1 MAAPSAHETIGQLEC
16 AAKALMAPPSLVT
29 HEQRQHA
36 EHIFL
41 AFRKSKSPYAVCRHI
56 LETSRVDYV
65 LFQAVTTIMEAAMRE
80 WVLLDHSTVESL
92 RSFLLNYVLQRP
104 GLQKFVREQILQ
116 AVAVIIKRGSADRE
130 QSLCCQ
136 SILGEVSH
144 LVSSGNP
151 AMQTLACCILTALLH
166 EFASSSKTSSI
177 GLSMERHAA
186 CKRAFQ
192 ESELQQVFVL
202 TVEMLQEFCKCP
214 NLTAHMSSVFHRFL
228 ALANQVLSWNFL
240 PPNLGRHY
248 MALLEASQNVMLKP
262 TASWRDSLLNA
273 RVLELFFQVHVKVRE
288 DSDMAQDSLQ
298 CLAQLA
304 SLHGPVLPEAD
315 SQQEYLTHY
324 IEGLLS
330 IIDGVE
336 LEDHEAIGISNVVYN
351 LMSAF
356 PRSALTALPSAT
368 FSSFISCLTLVTGS
382 FGRSAALEE
391 ALDKDDRVYTEAYD
405 RLLESWLNLVQ
416 DHRHFPKGFFTQ
428 PAIQIFNSYIQC
440 HLSAPEGTRNLTSNG
455 VSGPDEEE
463 VNEVQEDD
471 RDLFAD
477 QLASVG
483 MLGRTAA
490 EHCVPLLTRLLEE
503 RVSRLHGE
511 LQRHHQA
518 LLGSQAGPGLAPHE
532 APAVPLD
539 DLYEDIH
546 WLILVAGYVLADD
559 TQGETPLVPAEIME
573 LSIRQSEEVDMN
585 ATLRVLGSPGDKAC
599 SVPGCD
605 NTDYVIRL
613 VSGVLR
619 VSEVESRAVRAEL
632 TSLLSPQMGK
642 DVVWFLQRWVQA
654 YLLPDEKHYAQLSLP
669 FTAAFGQDTEGA
681 QWIVGYLLEKVAS
694 NLSVW
699 SSELELA
706 SDSVQ
711 LLITMVER
719 KDRANMVMKCETL
732 WGLAKR
738 YAAQAPPLA
747 TLPGPVQRK
756 LVRALVLA
764 GSASLDD
771 DSSSRYW
778 AEILHPLENRFASA
792 LAHLD
797 PRRLATAT
805 AAATSAGGIG
815 GSARAAADGS
825 GDGGGGGDVPVTGAA
840 SRGGGVDGDAALAAL
855 AAQRELC
862 AVLEGLCGVAEA
874 ARADNAPRLFGFT
887 LPFLQRGAGLVTA
900 CATTAPD
907 VANLVLELF
916 VEVAHRQICY
926 LSESKALKLYETCLE
941 LLRAYSKHALG
952 WTRVEVC
959 AEEEQYQ
966 DLLLIMELLT
976 NLLSKEFI
984 DFSDA
989 DEGFHAEV
997 QVRGEGTQ
1005 VSASDVVLYG
1015 LDIVLP
1021 LMSHDLLKFPS
1032 LCNHYFKL
1040 ITFICEL
1047 FPEKIAALPEELFK
1061 SFMLSLELGITAFS
1075 SDVAQLCLEAL
1086 SPLVEQCVKCQQSD
1100 TPLHLATRHFLK
1112 VVVDVVLLKKFDT
1125 DLITSAGEA
1134 LYCLI
1139 CLHQAEYSELVE
1151 VLLSRQTDPLAYQRL
1166 ADAFNKL
1173 TPGQLALSLERKHKT
1188 QFLKNLE
1195 EFLSNVRGFLC
1206 VK

>member
-240 PPNLGRHY
+240 PPNHILARRCDASLGRHY

-805 AAATSAGGIG
+805 AAA
-815 GSARAAADGS
+815 
-825 GDGGGGGDVPVTGAA
+825 
-840 SRGGGVDGDAALAAL
+840 
-855 AAQRELC
+855 RELC